1 MTPETESPAPFL
13 QSCDTA
19 VLFDGTCKLC
29 NGWARF
35 IIHYDKAH
43 RIQLAA
49 VQSPEGQELLR
60 WAGLPQD
67 KFNTIVLIS
76 NNKVSIR
83 SEAMFEILGRLNAP
97 WRWLA
102 AARVVPAAMRDWMYD
117 KIAIN
122 RYRLFGQY
130 DSTRLPAADHDKRF
144 LKANVAVVH

>member
-1 MTPETESPAPFL
+1 MSTKASVPAPFL
-13 QSCDTA
+13 KPADTV

-35 IIHYDKAH
+35 VIRHDQAH

-49 VQSPEGQELLR
+49 VQSPEGQALLG

-83 SEAMFEILGRLNAP
+83 SEAMFEILKRLNAP
-97 WRWLA
+97 WRWLTVA
-102 AARVVPAAMRDWMYD
+102 SVIPQTLRDWMYD
-117 KIAIN
+117 KIALN
-122 RYRLFGQY
+122 RYRLFGRY
-130 DSTRLPAADHDKRF
+130 DSSRVPTADHGRRF
-144 LKANVAVVH
+144 LKADQ